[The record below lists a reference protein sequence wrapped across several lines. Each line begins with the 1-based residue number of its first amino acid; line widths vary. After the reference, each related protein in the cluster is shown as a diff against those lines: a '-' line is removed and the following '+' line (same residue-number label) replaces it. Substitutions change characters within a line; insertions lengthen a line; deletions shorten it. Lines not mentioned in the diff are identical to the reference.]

1 MKKQLTLTLF
11 AITTLSLFTLSARD
25 VAPGTNKKGGG
36 NPTPTAGCASATA
49 IATLELNNVRARV
62 EGTGGSMWMDRSNNI
77 AAYNVPKQKTNDDPR
92 YTSIFAGSLWMGG
105 RDVNG
110 QLKLAAVTFRT
121 SGNDFWPGPLN
132 TTTAEIDAATCSKF
146 DEFFGVSRPMIDEF
160 VAWYQAGQ
168 DDIINGTT
176 TQADNFPGYQVPDAI
191 LNWPAHGDPG
201 LGQDWHL
208 APFYDRDGDDF
219 YDPSQGDYPKYDLIG
234 DIDCR
239 TTRDIRLFGDT
250 TIWFVFNDKG
260 NVHSESQGPSIG
272 MEIRGQAFAFATNDE
287 VNNMTF
293 YNYEMINRSTFT
305 LTDTYFGQW
314 VDADLGYSEDDYVGC
329 DAERGLGYCYN
340 GDAIDED
347 GGAAVGYGAT
357 PPAIGVDFFEGP
369 YMDNDGIDNPLTQ
382 IVQDAIDS
390 LGIPYGGLG
399 LGYGDGIV
407 DNERYGMRKFIYY
420 NRTDLAQ
427 GNWDGDPT
435 NALQHYNYL
444 KGIWRDGAQM
454 VWGGNGHP
462 SSGGTIPADLLFP
475 GDSDP
480 LNWSTLGQ
488 TATPT
493 SWSEFNA
500 QAGGTPNTASDRRFL
515 ESAGP
520 FTLEPGAVNDL
531 TVGVVWARAATGNNL
546 ASIQNLKVADDK
558 AQALFDNCFK
568 IAEGPDAPDITFQE
582 LDKEIILY
590 LTNKVT
596 SNNYNETYYMKD
608 PFIAIPDTLDGVYQG
623 DEDDKD
629 TLRFY
634 KFQGYQVFQVKNASI
649 GVEELYDNEVSRLV
663 AQVDVKDGVTQ
674 LVNFTYDE
682 LLNAN
687 VPQEM
692 VNGEDKGIKHSF
704 RITRDLFATGDNRLV
719 NHKTYYYIAI
729 AYGYNNYKDYDP
741 NNPLK
746 LDGQKK
752 PYIASRKTGTGGGI
766 TSYAAIP
773 HNPAPENGGTYANA
787 QYGDQPSIVRV
798 EGQGNGGNELKLTS
812 GTEAR
817 IVANNFD
824 DFLVYEKG
832 YGPINV
838 KVVDPLNVN
847 AGSYRVQFSDTTT
860 GTVGDLTDARWT
872 LYAPNGDV
880 IPSDQT
886 IKVENEQVILD
897 HGISITI
904 VQAKD
909 AGEEAELGNGYITG
923 TLTFADPSRPWLS
936 GFSDR
941 EGQTDANW
949 IRSGTS
955 LFGASSSDPYDDYGL
970 ESNEVN
976 NPTGFVDPEQ
986 NFEAI
991 LGGTWAPYR
1000 LVSYIKDPQL
1010 QTDAVGLNLLGGASV
1025 LRANLANVPSVD
1037 IVFTSDKSKWSR
1049 SMVLEAQ
1056 SQSGLSQGNVQHLYL
1071 RNAPSVDK
1079 NGNPDGTGT
1088 GMGWF
1093 PGYAINVET
1102 GERLNIAFAE
1112 DSWLAGEN
1120 GRDMLW
1126 NPTSNAYAGVN
1137 NELRMGGKHYVYV
1150 FRKGNFPPPVG
1161 QLPAYDG
1168 CATLY
1173 NFMQTGAV
1181 PAKMNAFSSCVWA
1194 GIPMLAPGQSLLST
1208 EAKVSLRV
1216 SRRYRSFPTAS
1227 TTNNGLP
1234 MYEFDMTGLETI
1246 KGDAQLLKDSVL
1258 SMINV
1263 VPNPYYANSEYETSK
1278 LDNRIKITNLPEECT
1293 ISIYNVNGTLMR
1305 RFNKADP
1312 KTSLDW
1318 DLKNFADIPVAGGV
1332 YLIHV
1337 EVPEIGERTLK
1348 WFGVIKPTDLNGFGF

>member
-1 MKKQLTLTLF
+1 MLKYKTMKKQLVLTF
-11 AITTLSLFTLSARD
+11 ITITSIGFLTARN
-25 VAPGTNKKGGG
+25 VPTSGGGNKGGG
-36 NPTPTAGCASATA
+36 NGPVSSADCAPAIA
-49 IATLELNNVRARV
+49 IATLELNNIRARV
-62 EGTGGSMWMDRSNNI
+62 EGTGGSMWMDRANNLSM
-77 AAYNVPKQKTNDDPR
+77 YNVPKQKTADDPR

-110 QLKLAAVTFRT
+110 QLKIAAVTFRS

-132 TTTAEIDAATCSKF
+132 TSTAEIDPATCQKF
-146 DEFFGVSRPMIDEF
+146 DEHFGISRSMVDRF

-176 TQADNFPGYQVPDAI
+176 TQIDNFPGYQVPDII
-191 LNWPAHGDPG
+191 LNWPAHGESG

-219 YDPSQGDYPKYDLIG
+219 YDPTQGDYPKYDLIG

-305 LTDTYFGQW
+305 LTETFFGQW
-314 VDADLGYSEDDYVGC
+314 VDADLGNAEDDYVGC
-329 DAERGLGYCYN
+329 DAERGLGFCYN
-340 GDAIDED
+340 GDALDED
-347 GGAAVGYGAT
+347 NQAALGYGAT

-369 YMDNDGIDNPLTQ
+369 YMDNDTIDNPLTEV
-382 IVQDAIDS
+382 VQDAIDS

-420 NRTDLAQ
+420 NRGSGQ
-427 GNWDGDPT
+427 FPGDGDPV

-444 KGIWRDGAQM
+444 KGIWRDGAPM

-462 SSGGTIPADLLFP
+462 SSGGTILADLLFP

-480 LNWSTLGQ
+480 LHWSTLGV
-488 TATPT
+488 TPT
-493 SWSEFNA
+493 PVPWNEFNA
-500 QAGGTPNTASDRRFL
+500 NTGGTPNTAFDRRFL
-515 ESAGP
+515 QSAGP

-546 ASIQNLKVADDK
+546 ASIQNLKTADDK

-582 LDKEIILY
+582 LDKELILF
-590 LTNKVT
+590 LTNKVV
-596 SNNYNETYYMKD
+596 SNNYNETYNMKD
-608 PFIAIPDTLDGVYQG
+608 PFIAIPDTMDGVYQG
-623 DEDDKD
+623 TDDDKD

-634 KFQGYQVFQVKNASI
+634 DFQGYQIFQVKNASI
-649 GVEELYDNEVSRLV
+649 GVEELYEPEVSRLL
-663 AQVDVKDGVTQ
+663 AQVDIKDGVKQ
-674 LVNFTYDE
+674 LVNFTFDE
-682 LLNAN
+682 SLNAN

-704 RITRDLFATGDNRLV
+704 RVTRDLFASGDDRLV

-729 AYGYNNYKDYDP
+729 AYGYNNFKNYDP
-741 NNPLK
+741 NDPLR

-752 PYIASRKTGTGGGI
+752 PYIASRKTGGGGGI
-766 TSYAAIP
+766 TSFAAIP
-773 HNPAPENGGTYANA
+773 HNPAPEAGGTYANSV
-787 QYGDQPSIVRV
+787 YGDQPQITRV
-798 EGQGNGGNELKLTS
+798 EGQGNGGNDLKLTS
-812 GTEAR
+812 GTETR

-838 KVVDPLNVN
+838 KVVDPLNVS
-847 AGSYRVQFSDTTT
+847 AGAYRVQFSDTATL
-860 GTVGDLTDARWT
+860 GNLGDAYWT

-880 IPSDQT
+880 INSDQS
-886 IKVENEQVILD
+886 IKIENEQIILD
-897 HGISITI
+897 HGISISI
-904 VQAKD
+904 VQAKN
-909 AGEEAELGNGYITG
+909 AGEEAELGNGLIG
-923 TLTFADPSRPWLS
+923 GSISFSDPSKPWLT
-936 GFSDR
+936 GFRDR
-941 EGQTDANW
+941 EGQTDDNW

-955 LFGASSSDPYDDYGL
+955 QFAPSGSDPYDDYSL
-970 ESNEVN
+970 SPQDVS

-986 NFEAI
+986 YFEGVVDGA
-991 LGGTWAPYR
+991 WAPYR
-1000 LVSYIKDPQL
+1000 LVSYISDANVQL
-1010 QTDAVGLNLLGGASV
+1010 DAVGLGLLSGNSV
-1025 LRANLANVPSVD
+1025 KRSSLTNVPSVD

-1049 SMVLEAQ
+1049 AMVLEAQ
-1056 SQSGLSQGNVQHLYL
+1056 TQTGLAQGGAKHIHL
-1071 RNAPSVDK
+1071 RSEPSVDK

-1112 DSWLAGEN
+1112 DSWLGGEN
-1120 GRDMLW
+1120 GRDMKW
-1126 NPTSNAYAGVN
+1126 NPTTNSESGM
-1137 NELRMGGKHYVYV
+1137 MGGKHYVYV
-1150 FRKGNFPPPVG
+1150 FRGGNVPAPIG
-1161 QLPAYDG
+1161 SLPTYDG
-1168 CATLY
+1168 CSALA
-1173 NFMQTGAV
+1173 NIMANG
-1181 PAKMNAFSSCVWA
+1181 PDLNRMLAFSSCVWA
-1194 GIPMLAPGQSLLST
+1194 GVPILAEGQSLLST
-1208 EAKVSLRV
+1208 TAKVSLRV
-1216 SRRYRSFPTAS
+1216 SRRYTSFTTAS

-1234 MYEFDMTGLETI
+1234 MYGFDMTGLETI
-1246 KGDAQLLKDSVL
+1246 KGNADLLKDSVL
-1258 SMINV
+1258 AMINV
-1263 VPNPYYANSEYETSK
+1263 VPNPYYANSAYETGK
-1278 LDNRIKITNLPEECT
+1278 LDNRIKIVNLPEECT

-1318 DLKNFADIPVAGGV
+1318 DLKNFADVPVAGGV
-1332 YLIHV
+1332 YLMHID
-1337 EVPEIGERTLK
+1337 VPNIGERTLK
-1348 WFGVIKPTDLNGFGF
+1348 WFGVIKPTDLNGF

>member
-1 MKKQLTLTLF
+1 
-11 AITTLSLFTLSARD
+11 
-25 VAPGTNKKGGG
+25 
-36 NPTPTAGCASATA
+36 
-49 IATLELNNVRARV
+49 
-62 EGTGGSMWMDRSNNI
+62 
-77 AAYNVPKQKTNDDPR
+77 
-92 YTSIFAGSLWMGG
+92 
-105 RDVNG
+105 
-110 QLKLAAVTFRT
+110 
-121 SGNDFWPGPLN
+121 
-132 TTTAEIDAATCSKF
+132 
-146 DEFFGVSRPMIDEF
+146 
-160 VAWYQAGQ
+160 
-168 DDIINGTT
+168 
-176 TQADNFPGYQVPDAI
+176 
-191 LNWPAHGDPG
+191 
-201 LGQDWHL
+201 
-208 APFYDRDGDDF
+208 
-219 YDPSQGDYPKYDLIG
+219 
-234 DIDCR
+234 
-239 TTRDIRLFGDT
+239 
-250 TIWFVFNDKG
+250 
-260 NVHSESQGPSIG
+260 
-272 MEIRGQAFAFATNDE
+272 
-287 VNNMTF
+287 
-293 YNYEMINRSTFT
+293 
-305 LTDTYFGQW
+305 
-314 VDADLGYSEDDYVGC
+314 
-329 DAERGLGYCYN
+329 
-340 GDAIDED
+340 
-347 GGAAVGYGAT
+347 
-357 PPAIGVDFFEGP
+357 
-369 YMDNDGIDNPLTQ
+369 
-382 IVQDAIDS
+382 
-390 LGIPYGGLG
+390 
-399 LGYGDGIV
+399 
-407 DNERYGMRKFIYY
+407 
-420 NRTDLAQ
+420 
-427 GNWDGDPT
+427 
-435 NALQHYNYL
+435 
-444 KGIWRDGAQM
+444 
-454 VWGGNGHP
+454 
-462 SSGGTIPADLLFP
+462 
-475 GDSDP
+475 
-480 LNWSTLGQ
+480 
-488 TATPT
+488 
-493 SWSEFNA
+493 
-500 QAGGTPNTASDRRFL
+500 
-515 ESAGP
+515 
-520 FTLEPGAVNDL
+520 
-531 TVGVVWARAATGNNL
+531 VGVVWARAATGNNL

-582 LDKEIILY
+582 LDREIILY

-596 SNNYNETYYMKD
+596 SNNYNETYNMKD
-608 PFIAIPDTLDGVYQG
+608 PFIAIPDTMDGVYQG

-682 LLNAN
+682 VMNAN

-704 RITRDLFATGDNRLV
+704 RITRDLFATGDNRLI

-741 NNPLK
+741 NDPLK
-746 LDGQKK
+746 FDGQKK

-766 TSYAAIP
+766 TSAIAIP

-787 QYGDQPSIVRV
+787 QYGDQPSIIRV
-798 EGQGNGGNELKLTS
+798 EGEGNGGNELKLTS
-812 GTEAR
+812 STESR

-847 AGSYRVQFSDTTT
+847 AGSYRVQFSDTATT
-860 GTVGDLTDARWT
+860 GNLTDARWT

-886 IKVENEQVILD
+886 IQVENEQVILD

-909 AGEEAELGNGYITG
+909 AGEEAELGNGYINS
-923 TLTFADPSRPWLS
+923 TLSFADPSKPWLG
-936 GFSDR
+936 GFRDR

-955 LFGASSSDPYDDYGL
+955 QFAPSGSDPYDDYRTVSG
-970 ESNEVN
+970 EPQ

-986 NFEAI
+986 NFEGI

-1000 LVSYIKDPQL
+1000 LVSKKSGSTSPQQDYL
-1010 QTDAVGLNLLGGASV
+1010 AQSSLSVDASALKL
-1025 LRANLANVPSVD
+1025 VPSVD
-1037 IVFTSDKSKWSR
+1037 IVFTPDKSKWSR
-1049 SMVLEAQ
+1049 AMVLEAQ
-1056 SQSGLSQGNVQHLYL
+1056 TNTNLSQGGSKHLEL
-1071 RNAPSVDK
+1071 RSAPSVDK

-1120 GRDMLW
+1120 GRDMMW
-1126 NPTSNAYAGVN
+1126 NPTSNSYSTVN
-1137 NELRMGGKHYVYV
+1137 QEVKMGGKHYVYV
-1150 FRKGNFPPPVG
+1150 FRPANDLGSLVG
-1161 QLPAYDG
+1161 VLPNYDG
-1168 CATLY
+1168 CATIS
-1173 NFMQTGAV
+1173 NIIRSGTTI
-1181 PAKMNAFSSCVWA
+1181 AKSLAFSSCVWA
-1194 GIPMLAPGQSLLST
+1194 GIPMLEQGQTLLST

-1216 SRRYRSFPTAS
+1216 SRRYRDFPTAS

-1258 SMINV
+1258 AMINV